1 MTHCSGQGSQYG
13 RERPQMLEVSTA
25 GYLVDQV
32 QPASRRD
39 VLVEAKWLNHSR
51 LRNSLPEKLLVDYLV
66 SD

>member
-1 MTHCSGQGSQYG
+1 
-13 RERPQMLEVSTA
+13 MLEVSTA

-66 SD
+66 SG